1 MVWCCAP
8 PPKIPVSTQR
18 RKPVPVHCAW
28 GSGTNHRG
36 TVLSAARSGRI
47 MVYIHL
53 MALNIKNPQVEKLA
67 AEVARLAQ
75 ETKTEAIRRAL
86 LERKARLQVRGG
98 LGSRKERL
106 ETL

>member
-1 MVWCCAP
+1 M
-8 PPKIPVSTQR
+8 
-18 RKPVPVHCAW
+18 
-28 GSGTNHRG
+28 
-36 TVLSAARSGRI
+36 RSPLRTHHGRI

-75 ETKTEAIRRAL
+75 ETKTEAIRQAL
-86 LERKARLQVRGG
+86 LERKARLQVRGR

-106 ETL
+106 ETLLRKRVWPDLPAGVRGVRVTKAEKERILGYGSEGF

>member
-1 MVWCCAP
+1 
-8 PPKIPVSTQR
+8 
-18 RKPVPVHCAW
+18 
-28 GSGTNHRG
+28 
-36 TVLSAARSGRI
+36 

-106 ETL
+106 ETLLRKRVWPEIPAGVRGIRLSKAEKERILGYGSEGF